1 MRIFLVAAER
11 VSSSEIS
18 SGSRENFGARGIRL
32 SLAPYAQWM
41 AVEKWVR
48 SRE

>member
-1 MRIFLVAAER
+1 LPQTSERSMRIFLVAAER

-32 SLAPYAQWM
+32 SLSLEA
-41 AVEKWVR
+41 
-48 SRE
+48 